1 MSDSDLDLRTL
12 ESMDEAAVEAALPT
26 LTTAELEV
34 LLRRANREYW
44 DNDAPTLTD
53 PLYDRLVERM
63 RKLDP
68 EAVVLGEMGPSP
80 SEGPKLD
87 ADEAIRLAPAER
99 FGATVVHKR
108 PMLSLG
114 KCYNEADLLAW
125 AAKINGD
132 FVVMPKM
139 DGIACSLRYDSAGA
153 LVLAATRGS
162 GTEGEDITVN
172 VLAIADVPSK
182 IATEHAMGVE
192 VEVRGELYMRLSHFE
207 FYKAEHSHPR
217 NLTAGSVKQKDPSKS
232 RAHHLSF
239 FPYDV
244 IGPQLADERAKF
256 DFLATAG
263 FRVEG
268 FEIATK
274 DELQATFERFV
285 RDRPSLDYEIDGVVY
300 RASLT
305 AEHARL
311 GETGHHPRYAIA
323 YKFQGVV
330 GHTELL
336 DVLWSVSRNGT
347 ITPVAILEPLELS
360 GAMIGRASLH
370 NINRFEELGLT
381 RGCKVEVSRRGGV
394 IPQVEGVAEPGP
406 GAVPYV
412 VPTVCPACGGPV
424 DRRKKREGE
433 FLWCA
438 NPKNCAQARLRELEH
453 FAKVID
459 IQGFGP
465 KIVAQAVDAGLLSG
479 PVDFYRL
486 RAVDLA
492 GLDRLGERS
501 AKRLIDQVDSHR
513 EVPLPTFLKSL
524 GIEHLGRQNGTLLGK
539 NFGTLAAIR
548 AATRDDLMAIKGIK
562 DAIADAIVDGLKERA
577 PLIDGLLEQIKV
589 IEGAAGLP
597 KDVPAAGGVL
607 SGQSFLFTG
616 ALTTCSRSD
625 AQKKVRALG
634 AETPSG
640 VSKSLSYLVV
650 GGDELASGKKS
661 SKIKKAEAQ
670 IAKGAALKIISEADF
685 VVLLESVGSAS

>member
-1 MSDSDLDLRTL
+1 MSDPELSTL
-12 ESMDEAAVEAALPT
+12 ETMDEAAVEAALPT
-26 LTTAELEV
+26 LTTAGLEV

-44 DNDAPTLTD
+44 DNDAPTLSD
-53 PLYDRLVERM
+53 PLYDRLVERL

-68 EAVVLGEMGPSP
+68 EAAVLGEMGPTP
-80 SEGPKLD
+80 SGGPKLD
-87 ADEAIRLAPAER
+87 ADEAIRLPPDER
-99 FGATVVHKR
+99 LGATVVHKR

-114 KCYNEADLLAW
+114 KCYNEADLLSW
-125 AAKINGD
+125 ADKITGD

-139 DGIACSLRYDSAGA
+139 DGIACSLRYDEKGA

-172 VLAIADVPSK
+172 VMGVADVPTTIK
-182 IATEHAMGVE
+182 AEHAEGIE
-192 VEVRGELYMRLSHFE
+192 VEVRGELYMTLSHFE
-207 FYKAEHSHPR
+207 LYKEEHSHPR

-232 RAHHLSF
+232 RAAHLSF

-244 IGPQLADERAKF
+244 IGPDLPDERAKF
-256 DFLATAG
+256 DLLKAVG

-268 FEIATK
+268 FEIAKK

-285 RDRPSLDYEIDGVVY
+285 KDRPGLDYEIDGVVY

-305 AEHARL
+305 SEHARL

-347 ITPVAILEPLELS
+347 ITPVAIVEPLELS

-370 NINRFEELGLT
+370 NVNRFLELGLT
-381 RGCKVEVSRRGGV
+381 RGCKVEMSRRGGV
-394 IPQVEGVAEPGP
+394 IPQVESVAEEGP
-406 GAVPYV
+406 GAVAFE
-412 VPTVCPACGGPV
+412 VPTACPACKGKV
-424 DRRKKREGE
+424 ERRKKREGE

-438 NPKNCAQARLRELEH
+438 DPKNCDQAGLKELEH

-465 KIVAQAVDAGLLSG
+465 KIVAQAVDAGLLSS
-479 PVDFYRL
+479 PIDFYRL
-486 RAVDLA
+486 RQGDLA
-492 GLDRLGERS
+492 GLDRLGDKS
-501 AKRLIDQVDSHR
+501 AKRLIEQVDAHR

-524 GIEHLGRQNGTLLGK
+524 GVEHLGRQNGTLLGA

-577 PLIDGLLEQIKV
+577 PLIDGLLEHITV
-589 IEGAAGLP
+589 IEGEAALP
-597 KDVPAAGGVL
+597 TDVPAAGGAF

-616 ALTTCSRSD
+616 ALTTCTRSE
-625 AQKKVRALG
+625 AQAKVRALG

-640 VSKSLSYLVV
+640 VSKTLSYLVV

-670 IAKGAALKIISEADF
+670 IAKGAPLKIISEADF
-685 VVLLESVGSAS
+685 NTLLAGVS